1 MRERIKRAVE
11 EIARKLRESL
21 SNKGTEK
28 KESNV
33 EKAMRRLRE
42 QRKLTREQRE
52 RRATF

>member
-1 MRERIKRAVE
+1 MEERAKKAAE
-11 EIARKLRESL
+11 EIVKKLRESL

-28 KESNV
+28 KDSNV

-52 RRATF
+52 RPATV